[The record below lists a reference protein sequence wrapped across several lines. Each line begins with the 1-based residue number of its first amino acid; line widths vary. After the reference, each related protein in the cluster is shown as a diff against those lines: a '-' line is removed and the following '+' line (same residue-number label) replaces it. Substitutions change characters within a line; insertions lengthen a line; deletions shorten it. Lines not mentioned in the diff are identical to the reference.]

1 MTVRHACLTLAMLC
15 AIVGCSDGKPGPT
28 LPAADQIYT
37 LRGKIETLPVKD
49 KPLSDLILLH
59 EPIDAFVDMH
69 GKVVGMD
76 SMSMPFTP
84 DRAVD
89 LSKFAVGD
97 VVEFTFEVRWKQ
109 SPRSLL
115 TRMSKLA
122 PGTEI
127 KLGKAVP
134 APKPEAR

>member
-1 MTVRHACLTLAMLC
+1 MRYTLQVVLFTLALFLAAC
-15 AIVGCSDGKPGPT
+15 NDGKPGPA
-28 LPAADQIYT
+28 LPPPDQVYT
-37 LRGKIETLPVKD
+37 LRGKIETLPAKD

-59 EPIDAFVDMH
+59 EPIDSFVDMK

-84 DRAVD
+84 DRSVD
-89 LSKFAVGD
+89 LSAFAVGD

-109 SPRSLL
+109 APRSLL
-115 TRMSKLA
+115 TKMTKLPA
-122 PGTEI
+122 GTTI

-134 APKPEAR
+134 PAAPKPN